1 MTHYTVKQVARL
13 SGVSVRTLHH
23 YHDLGLLT
31 PALIGENRYR
41 YYRERELLRLQQ
53 ILFYREFGIP
63 LNEIAAFLDRP
74 NFDHVAALEQ
84 HRARLQ
90 AETKRTR
97 QLIRTIDRTIAQLK
111 GAGAM
116 RHADLYKG
124 FSPEKQ
130 AAYEDWLTDA
140 YGDGMEE
147 KIEATRAYLKDWSDR
162 DHADA
167 MAELAEL
174 EAAIA
179 KQMAEGTAPQ
189 SADLDPL
196 LDRHRAWVARMWG
209 RDCTPDAYAGLAD
222 LYLAHPDFAARYEA
236 IASGFTE
243 FLTEAMKAYADRRK
257 GTEG

>member
-1 MTHYTVKQVARL
+1 MKHYTVKQVARL

-31 PALIGENRYR
+31 PALIGENRFR
-41 YYRERELLRLQQ
+41 YYGERELLRLQQ

-63 LNEIAAFLDRP
+63 LQEIAAFLDRP
-74 NFDHVAALEQ
+74 DFDHVAALEQ
-84 HRARLQ
+84 HRARLRE
-90 AETKRTR
+90 ETKRTR

-111 GAGAM
+111 GEGAM
-116 RHADLYKG
+116 KHADLYKG
-124 FSPEKQ
+124 FSAEKQ
-130 AAYEDWLTDA
+130 AEYEDWLTDS
-140 YGDGMEE
+140 YGDGMQE
-147 KIEATRAYLKDWSDR
+147 KIESTRTHLKGWSDG

-179 KQMAEGTAPQ
+179 GRMAEGTAPQ

-196 LDRHRAWVARMWG
+196 LNRHRAWVAGMWG
-209 RDCTPDAYAGLAD
+209 RDCAPDAYAGLAD

-236 IASGFTE
+236 IASGFTQ
-243 FLTEAMKAYADRRK
+243 FLTDAMKAYADRRRDTD
-257 GTEG
+257 G